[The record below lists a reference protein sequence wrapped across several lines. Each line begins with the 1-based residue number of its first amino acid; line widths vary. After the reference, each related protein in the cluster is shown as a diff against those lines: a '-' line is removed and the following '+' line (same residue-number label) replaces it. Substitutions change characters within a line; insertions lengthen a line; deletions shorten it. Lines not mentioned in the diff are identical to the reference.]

1 LFVQLSAEKASS
13 GPALSEAELAAWKSF
28 LKAHAV
34 ITRALERQMIE
45 THRLPLAEY
54 DVLVQLREAEGS
66 ALRMSQ
72 LADRVLLSRS
82 GLTRLVERLE
92 REGLVERSN
101 CSTDARGS
109 YAVLTDRGRQRL
121 REAAPAHL
129 ESVKAL
135 FANPLTDEQIESLRQ
150 ALQLLA
156 AAVPAECAAALPDPE
171 IATVGADPGDSVG

>member
-1 LFVQLSAEKASS
+1 VQLSTEEAIRS
-13 GPALSEAELAAWKSF
+13 PALSEVQLAAWKSF

-34 ITRALERQMIE
+34 ITRALERQLIE

-54 DVLVQLREAEGS
+54 DVLVQLSEAEGG

-92 REGLVERSN
+92 RDGLVERSN
-101 CSTDARGS
+101 CSSDARGS
-109 YAVLTDRGRQRL
+109 YAVLTQLGVQRL

-129 ESVKAL
+129 ESVKTL
-135 FANPLTDEQIESLRQ
+135 FAEPLTDDQVEAMRQ
-150 ALQLLA
+150 ALELLA
-156 AAVPAECAAALPDPE
+156 AAVPAGCAAALPDPE
-171 IATVGADPGDSVG
+171 IAPVGADPGDCVA

>member
-1 LFVQLSAEKASS
+1 MQLSTEEAPST
-13 GPALSEAELAAWKSF
+13 PALSAAQLAAWKVF
-28 LKAHAV
+28 LMAHAV
-34 ITRALERQMIE
+34 ITRALERQLIE

-54 DVLVQLREAEGS
+54 DVLVQLSEADGG

-92 REGLVERSN
+92 RNGLVERID
-101 CSTDARGS
+101 CSSDARGS
-109 YAVLTDRGRQRL
+109 FAVVTDRGKQRL

-135 FANPLTDEQIESLRQ
+135 FADPLTDEQVEGLRQ
-150 ALQLLA
+150 ALEQLT
-156 AAVPAECAAALPDPE
+156 AAVPAGCAAPLPEPE
-171 IATVGADPGDSVG
+171 IAAVGVGAGDCLE

>member
-1 LFVQLSAEKASS
+1 VQLSTEEATRAPS
-13 GPALSEAELAAWKSF
+13 LSEAQLGAWKSF

-34 ITRALERQMIE
+34 ITRALERQLIE

-54 DVLVQLREAEGS
+54 DVLVQLSEAEGG

-92 REGLVERSN
+92 RDGLVERSD
-101 CSTDARGS
+101 CSSDARGS
-109 YAVLTDRGRQRL
+109 YAVLTELGVQRL

-129 ESVKAL
+129 ESVRSL
-135 FANPLTDEQIESLRQ
+135 FAEPLTDQQVEAMRQ
-150 ALQLLA
+150 ALELLA
-156 AAVPAECAAALPDPE
+156 AAVPAGCAAALPDPE
-171 IATVGADPGDSVG
+171 IAPGGADPGDCVE